1 MSTPIVPYGKIL
13 TAEDVGRIIRFRRKE
28 IRSTQAVV
36 AGMSGV
42 GERFLSEL
50 ERGKPT
56 VELGKALQVL
66 KRLGLDVSIMPR
78 GSICEKIMGKR

>member
-1 MSTPIVPYGKIL
+1 MNTPIVPYGKIS
-13 TAEDVGRIIRFRRKE
+13 TPEQVGSVIRFRRKE
-28 IRSTQAVV
+28 IKTTQATV

-66 KRLGLDVSIMPR
+66 NRLGLEVIIKPR
-78 GSICEKIMGKR
+78 GLSEQA

>member
-1 MSTPIVPYGKIL
+1 MNPPIVPYGKI
-13 TAEDVGRIIRFRRKE
+13 TTPEEVGSVIRFRRKE
-28 IRSTQAVV
+28 IKTTQAVV

-66 KRLGLDVSIMPR
+66 NRLGLEVIIKPR
-78 GSICEKIMGKR
+78 GTERV

>member
-1 MSTPIVPYGKIL
+1 LNPQIVPYGKIS
-13 TAEDVGRIIRFRRKE
+13 TPEEVGSVIRFRRKE
-28 IRSTQAVV
+28 IKTTQATV

-50 ERGKPT
+50 ERGKST

-66 KRLGLDVSIMPR
+66 NRLGLEVIIKPR
-78 GSICEKIMGKR
+78 RSGEQA